1 MFTTQSTYE
10 STTQSTIEKTYAKAC
25 QEMWDK
31 ALAKVQVNPEK
42 YLSDKVKGMLA
53 DLGIDIKDAQ
63 VVNSFFTH
71 WQDNNRAK
79 DNNGMMTI
87 FAAYM
92 EDVRLVAVNEK
103 IGKAYIGQLLFA
115 DPRYNR
121 EVAMVPSGSIVIQN
135 MKTKDGKPVTLF
147 SPHWTFVA
155 SQLFFEQY
163 CLKKDTTMEKSTPEQ
178 KKVLK
183 AIYAGIS
190 KKVVEGN
197 FAKSKMPVYANY
209 DFIQQEEKTSYSDIM
224 VSQYMYGNST
234 STCALVATSGGN
246 MSSLDLMSNEQLLK
260 SGVSCVDE
268 ADGKKKMYALRFEH
282 TNELMSKANDDA
294 LNKQAEKKR
303 RTDAGVE
310 ETSAK
315 QQELQEQQEQELQ
328 NSAPFSTQLPILDDN
343 GNLIECPFS
352 AVTTCKVQFKITKKE
367 NKSYSR
373 SGNSSGT
380 RSLKGGGLTRGSR
393 ITQESA
399 DDNTIDASIL
409 KAISEGITITKCT
422 KGEELYEMPVIK
434 VVIPDEME
442 ITMQPGNLQIRVLVR
457 CRDPSGDEEA
467 DADYFCNELLL
478 NMLKAR
484 VHLMNELVKV
494 SDSRNTTSL
503 NKADFNHFD
512 DKQPDAKDFLKNSAS
527 CLLKNRYD
535 PFKAVQAVPDFED
548 EDFDIVAFCQS
559 YDKTELSEPVS
570 LQVSEPVSL
579 QSEPVVM
586 QSEPVVMQ
594 SESVV
599 MQSEPFYNFVQWD
612 ANDHEATPKALMVNL
627 GEKIDLDNISAVKF
641 TVDVK
646 EHDGK
651 DDKQGERKV
660 ESDIKVFNRG
670 LFREAVIRVEPDL
683 LIRVTVKSSHEIKVR
698 PVYIKENGEEE
709 PEDVIDLHEP
719 FELPFPLQKECG
731 EESDSWEIRGVD
743 DVNGKYPVLF
753 KMTFHL

>member
-1 MFTTQSTYE
+1 MFTTQNTYE
-10 STTQSTIEKTYAKAC
+10 STIEKTYAKAC

-31 ALAKVQVNPEK
+31 ALAKVKANPEK
-42 YLSDKVKGMLA
+42 YLSDKVKSMLV

-63 VVNSFFTH
+63 VVNSFFTQ
-71 WQDNNRAK
+71 WQDNGRVK
-79 DNNGMMTI
+79 DINGMMTI

-103 IGKAYIGQLLFA
+103 MGKAYIGQLLFA

-147 SPHWTFVA
+147 SPHWTFVV

-163 CLKKDTTMEKSTPEQ
+163 CLKKGTTMEKSTPEQ

-190 KKVVEGN
+190 KKVVGGN

-209 DFIQQEEKTSYSDIM
+209 DFIQQEEKTSHSDVM
-224 VSQYMYGNST
+224 VSQYMYGNPT

-260 SGVSCVDE
+260 SGVTCVDE

-282 TNELMSKANDDA
+282 TDELMSKANDDA

-315 QQELQEQQEQELQ
+315 QQEQQELQ
-328 NSAPFSTQLPILDDN
+328 DSAPFSTQLPILDDN

-352 AVTTCKVQFKITKKE
+352 AVTTCKVQFKISQKE
-367 NKSYSR
+367 QKSYSR

-380 RSLKGGGLTRGSR
+380 RSYKGGGLTRGGGGR
-393 ITQESA
+393 IPQESA
-399 DDNTIDASIL
+399 DDNTLDASML

-457 CRDPSGDEEA
+457 CNRDPSGDEEA

-484 VHLMNELVKV
+484 VHLMNELAKV
-494 SDSRNTTSL
+494 SNSCKTTSL
-503 NKADFNHFD
+503 DKAEYNHFD
-512 DKQPDAKDFLKNSAS
+512 NEQPDAKDFLKNSVS

-535 PFKAVQAVPDFED
+535 PFKAVQAVPDLED

-559 YDKTELSEPVS
+559 YDKTQLSETVS
-570 LQVSEPVSL
+570 LQV
-579 QSEPVVM
+579 SEPVVM
-586 QSEPVVMQ
+586 QSEPI
-594 SESVV
+594 V
-599 MQSEPFYNFVQWD
+599 MQSEPIVMQSETFYDYVPWD
-612 ANDHEATPKALMVNL
+612 AGDNEATSKALMVDL
-627 GEKIDLDNISAVKF
+627 GEKVNSASAIKF
-641 TVDVK
+641 TVDIK

-651 DDKQGERKV
+651 DDEQGERKV

-670 LFREAVIRVEPDL
+670 LFREAEIRVEPDV
-683 LIRVTVKSSHEIKVR
+683 LIRVNIKSSHEIKVR

-731 EESDSWEIRGVD
+731 EEPDSWEIRGVD